1 MNPEANIFFRLAKAN
16 QTASRFWKR
25 QLQPFKLT
33 AVQGL
38 VLAFLQVEDG
48 ITSAELGRRVRLD
61 SATLT
66 GVLARLEK
74 SDLTERRQDRQDRRS
89 VRVHL
94 SAAGRRTARQ
104 VATVL
109 TRSHAAFMSSL
120 GPKQTERLLYLLQK
134 IGE

>member
-1 MNPEANIFFRLAKAN
+1 MHPDENIFFRLAKAN
-16 QTASRFWKR
+16 QSAGRFWKK
-25 QLQPFKLT
+25 QLQPLKLT

-38 VLAFLQVEDG
+38 VLVFLQTEDG
-48 ITSAELGRRVRLD
+48 LTSSELGKRVRLD

-74 SDLTERRQDRQDRRS
+74 SGLAERRQDRQDRRA

-94 SAAGRRTARQ
+94 TADGRRTGRQ
-104 VATVL
+104 VAMLVA
-109 TRSHAAFMSSL
+109 RSHAAFLSSL
-120 GPKQTERLLYLLQK
+120 PPEEVHHLLDLLQK